1 MTEPQDAI
9 PPEYQ
14 AARPPTQD
22 EKLAAYR
29 ARSEARAWD
38 RFRTSARIV
47 GVHISEDGAE
57 LWAAGF
63 GKPHYPTAGARCT
76 YEDREGVLVF
86 VTDEYEA
93 VVSVPKAARKYA
105 RKFAGEF
112 NTWSKQR

>member
-9 PPEYQ
+9 PAEYQ
-14 AARPPTQD
+14 TQAADPRAEQR
-22 EKLAAYR
+22 AAMVKR
-29 ARSEARAWD
+29 AEARAWD

-57 LWAAGF
+57 LWSHGI
-63 GKPHYPTAGARCT
+63 GKTHYPTAGARCT
-76 YEDREGVLVF
+76 YEDRTGNLVF
-86 VTDEYEA
+86 VTDDYEA